1 VPSRIVRSTSTLAR
15 VDGHQVLE
23 QIRADLDLK
32 VQPVAILSSSRE
44 IHDVTRV
51 TKRERTPAS

>member
-1 VPSRIVRSTSTLAR
+1 VRSTSTLAR